1 MRTIIAMK
9 KNTDKK
15 IALVAGAL
23 DLPFFT
29 RDALKRAGW
38 DVFIVG
44 LKNFVNPDL
53 NPDIVI
59 RLGGAGRA
67 VREARRRGIKKI
79 TFVGAL
85 GHPNLSDIR
94 PDWWSFWTLL
104 KILKNQRGYDSMA
117 VALNK
122 VLEKQG
128 FEIVAAQDLA
138 PELTFEVAGVQTRAK
153 PTAADKKNIERA
165 IEVSH
170 TIGAADIG
178 ASVVVDKQ
186 VIAVEAAEGTARM
199 LNRVVEMRKNHK
211 RKSGVFAKM
220 TKPGQDLRI
229 DIPAIGVDTVN
240 AVADANLRGIVVNTK
255 TCFVVNKPS
264 VIKQAD
270 KRGIF
275 IVALDE

>member
-1 MRTIIAMK
+1 MK
-9 KNTDKK
+9 SKNKDKK

-29 RDALKRAGW
+29 RDALIQAGW
-38 DVFIVG
+38 DVFIIG
-44 LKNFVNPDL
+44 LRGFVDMKL
-53 NPDIVI
+53 NPDMVI
-59 RLGGAGRA
+59 RLGGGGRA
-67 VREARRRGIKKI
+67 VRELRRRGISKV

-85 GHPNLSDIR
+85 GHPNLSDLR
-94 PDWWSFWTLL
+94 PDLWSCLML
-104 KILKNQRGYDSMA
+104 IKILKHQRGYDSMA
-117 VALNK
+117 VAFNK

-138 PELTFEVAGVQTRAK
+138 PELTFTKPGVQTKKK
-153 PTAADKKNIERA
+153 PTAGDKKNIERA

-170 TIGAADIG
+170 TIGMADIG

-199 LNRVVEMRKNHK
+199 LARVVEMRKNK
-211 RKSGVFAKM
+211 RKSSGAFAKM

-240 AVADANLRGIVVNTK
+240 AVADAKLNGIVVNTK
-255 TCFVVNKPS
+255 TCFVVNKDA
-264 VIKQAD
+264 VIKQAN

-275 IVALDE
+275 ILAQDE

>member
-1 MRTIIAMK
+1 MKK

-15 IALVAGAL
+15 IAVIAGAL

-29 RDALKRAGW
+29 RDALRRAGW
-38 DVFIVG
+38 DVFVIG
-44 LKNFVNPDL
+44 LKNFYDARLAPDM
-53 NPDIVI
+53 VI
-59 RLGGAGRA
+59 RLGGGGRA
-67 VREARRRGIKKI
+67 VRELRRRGISKV

-94 PDWWSFWTLL
+94 PDLWSIKILL
-104 KILKNQRGYDSMA
+104 QVLKNQRGYDSMA
-117 VALNK
+117 VAFNK
-122 VLEKQG
+122 VIEKQG
-128 FEIVAAQDLA
+128 FQVVAAQDLA
-138 PELTFEVAGVQTRAK
+138 PELTFETSGVQTRVK
-153 PTAADKKNIERA
+153 PSKSDEQDIARA

-199 LNRVVEMRKNHK
+199 LERVVGMRKSK
-211 RKSGVFAKM
+211 RKSRGVFAKM

-240 AVADANLRGIVVNTK
+240 AIANAHLRGIIVNAR
-255 TCFVVNKPS
+255 TCFVIDKPA
-264 VIKQAD
+264 VIKRANEL
-270 KRGIF
+270 GIF
-275 IVALDE
+275 IIAMD